1 MKKVGGCSS
10 NDRNMKKLERAK
22 KRLEEIQGL
31 SIPFKRAQILVPTES
46 QVIDNKTISNIKPSV
61 YGNCPNVSLRY
72 KKLNR
77 IGQGTYGIVYAAE
90 DLQANVSPP
99 PAFDINGIES
109 LTYDKARARNS
120 DNDDLN
126 KTTTVALKRCLPHHE
141 STDGFPITT
150 LREIQILREISVDHT
165 SNYQDDSSRNVKRK
179 RPHPHI
185 VIIL

>member
-77 IGQGTYGIVYAAE
+77 IG
-90 DLQANVSPP
+90 
-99 PAFDINGIES
+99 
-109 LTYDKARARNS
+109 K
-120 DNDDLN
+120 
-126 KTTTVALKRCLPHHE
+126 
-141 STDGFPITT
+141 
-150 LREIQILREISVDHT
+150 
-165 SNYQDDSSRNVKRK
+165 
-179 RPHPHI
+179 
-185 VIIL
+185 